1 VKIKMK
7 LEDIKKIAVIGAG
20 TMGPGIAQRYAM
32 GGFEVNLCD
41 RSEDSLEK
49 AKVMLSTN
57 LETFIEEELLT
68 VEECEKIL
76 ERISYFTSVSE
87 AVNGVQFVQE
97 TIVENPDAKKSLYED
112 LDKLIAKDA
121 IIVSNASAVNPFELV
136 PEGRQPY
143 FTTAHW
149 FAPPQIIP
157 LVEVAK
163 GELTTEETMSLTIEL
178 LQKCG
183 KTPVRLEK
191 YAPGYII
198 NRIQILLNTEI
209 FYLLENGICTPE
221 QLDLAVKASLM
232 PRGMVLG
239 LVQRYDFTGLDI
251 SAKNIIN
258 ASYVMPETSNRP
270 KVLFDH
276 VDKGELGVKSGKGF
290 YDYEGRSAAEV
301 SKKRDKMLFKVF
313 KVTKDLINE
322 KI

>member
-1 VKIKMK
+1 MKI
-7 LEDIKKIAVIGAG
+7 ENIKKIAVLGAG
-20 TMGPGIAQRYAM
+20 TMGPGIAQCYAM
-32 GGFEVNLCD
+32 GGYEVSLYT
-41 RSEDSLEK
+41 RSEGTLKK
-49 AKVMLSTN
+49 AEIMLRSN
-57 LETFIEEELLT
+57 LDTFIEEELLT
-68 VEECEKIL
+68 ADEAEKVL
-76 ERISYFTSVSE
+76 GRISFCTSVKE
-87 AVNGVQFVQE
+87 AVDGAQFIQE
-97 TIVENPDAKKSLYED
+97 TVVENPDVKKALYEE
-112 LDKLIAKDA
+112 LDQLLPEDT
-121 IIVSNASAVNPFELV
+121 IIVSNASSLNPFELV
-136 PEGRQPY
+136 PEARKQN

-149 FAPPQIIP
+149 YAPPQIIP

-163 GELTTEETMSLTIEL
+163 GEETTEETMSITIEI

-191 YAPGYII
+191 FAPGYII
-198 NRIQILLNTEI
+198 NRIQILLNTEV

-239 LVQRYDFTGLDI
+239 LVQRYDFTGLDV
-251 SAKNIIN
+251 SAKNILN

-290 YDYEGRSAAEV
+290 YDYEGRSAVEI